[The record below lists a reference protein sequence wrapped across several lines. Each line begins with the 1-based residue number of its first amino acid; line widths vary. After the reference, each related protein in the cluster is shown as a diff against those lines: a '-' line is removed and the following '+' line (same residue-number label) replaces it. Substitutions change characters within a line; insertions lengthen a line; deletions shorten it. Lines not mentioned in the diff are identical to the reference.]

1 MQGRNV
7 SILLVALL
15 LLGGLLAVA
24 LSTDFTLFQP
34 SLGGDSISVRSV
46 MYLGTVPIDAEIA
59 DSEEERVRGLSGRES
74 LPPGKGLLFV
84 FPQAGK
90 YGIWMQG
97 MRFPIDVFW
106 IGTDDTVVWVEEQV
120 VPESYPA
127 VFDPPE
133 DARYI
138 LETNA
143 GVAEAF
149 GIKTGSRVIL
159 PPNIGS

>member
-15 LLGGLLAVA
+15 LLGGVLAVV

-34 SLGGDSISVRSV
+34 SPGGNSISTRSV

-59 DSEEERVRGLSGRES
+59 DSEEERVLGLSGRGS
-74 LPPGKGLLFV
+74 LPQGKGLLFV
-84 FPQAGK
+84 FPRAGK

-106 IGTDDTVVWVEEQV
+106 IGKGDTVVWIEEQIA
-120 VPESYPA
+120 PESYPA
-127 VFDPPE
+127 VFNSPE
-133 DARYI
+133 DALYI

-149 GIKTGSRVIL
+149 GVSIGSRVIL
-159 PPNIGS
+159 PRGALR